1 MVGSGG
7 KRAEVSSAEGQSP
20 LAHSP
25 NGDPRNLTLAYG
37 GGVWGGAFLILPTK
51 NSFIRTMYVYL
62 LPYSRGCCASPR
74 LKWYNRHP
82 AQGVPTSYDGHS
94 VA

>member
-25 NGDPRNLTLAYG
+25 NGDPRNLTSEENLHPSVWWW
-37 GGVWGGAFLILPTK
+37 GVCGAFLILPTK
-51 NSFIRTMYVYL
+51 NSFISTMYVYL
-62 LPYSRGCCASPR
+62 LPYSRG
-74 LKWYNRHP
+74 
-82 AQGVPTSYDGHS
+82 
-94 VA
+94 